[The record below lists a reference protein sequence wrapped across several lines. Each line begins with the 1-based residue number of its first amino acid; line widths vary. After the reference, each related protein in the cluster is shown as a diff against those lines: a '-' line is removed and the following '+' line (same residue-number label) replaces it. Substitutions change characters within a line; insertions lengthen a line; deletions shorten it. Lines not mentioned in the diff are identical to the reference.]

1 MGISRHVGAVQHTGG
16 HSGIPGGQLGRL
28 IVLFNNISARQ
39 KLFWTVKLTG
49 SGVGGRGRERRTLM
63 GLWTAPRAFHVCYLH
78 VLTIWGMRW
87 HAQRLSQESISNH
100 CQQTSTKIKR
110 KR

>member
-39 KLFWTVKLTG
+39 KPYLTANLTD
-49 SGVGGRGRERRTLM
+49 SGVGGENGEP
-63 GLWTAPRAFHVCYLH
+63 LWGYGPHPGHPPCVTY
-78 VLTIWGMRW
+78 IY
-87 HAQRLSQESISNH
+87 
-100 CQQTSTKIKR
+100 
-110 KR
+110 